1 MFGGFFKNMVKTAD
15 EVLISGVK
23 VSVSINSLWVCFYYQ
38 HNRPAA
44 VFCHDVPDFFFII
57 IILFFLQEVDEFFEQ
72 EKTFLLDY
80 SGKIKD
86 ATAKAEKMTRS
97 HKSETISSK

>member
-23 VSVSINSLWVCFYYQ
+23 VSVSVNSPWGCFYSYQ
-38 HNRPAA
+38 HKAA
-44 VFCHDVPDFFFII
+44 VLWYDRC
-57 IILFFLQEVDEFFEQ
+57 LTLFLQEVDEFFEQ
-72 EKTFLLDY
+72 EKNFLLDY
-80 SGKIKD
+80 SSKIKD

>member
-1 MFGGFFKNMVKTAD
+1 MKGID
-15 EVLISGVK
+15 WPLI
-23 VSVSINSLWVCFYYQ
+23 VCFF
-38 HNRPAA
+38 
-44 VFCHDVPDFFFII
+44 VF
-57 IILFFLQEVDEFFEQ
+57 QEVDEFFEQ

-97 HKSETISSK
+97 HKSENVVLTETKSVLTFECIITDSQMLTVLLLPFYLKMLLMTLILSLRL